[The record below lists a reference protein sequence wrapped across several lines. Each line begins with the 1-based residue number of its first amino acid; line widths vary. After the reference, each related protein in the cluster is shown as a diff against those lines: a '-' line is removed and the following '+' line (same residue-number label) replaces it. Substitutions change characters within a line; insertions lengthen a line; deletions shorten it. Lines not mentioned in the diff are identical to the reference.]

1 MYFNRNGSPLDD
13 QTLSHETHNIRKPFS
28 TSNLQ
33 NQHKTKHMHTSN
45 TNFGGVGP
53 FGIAL
58 VKQSIQFRLGS
69 AV

>member
-1 MYFNRNGSPLDD
+1 MSTAMGHLWMIKLCHMKLIIYVN
-13 QTLSHETHNIRKPFS
+13 PFL

-53 FGIAL
+53 FGIAF